1 MNSAFGAGAQLIVN
15 WAAFSSR
22 SLNLSELIVLYVA
35 RFRYFLQVHVVDV
48 RLTVHEEV
56 LVLAFDLHSF
66 VYFSLDLDDFVLTLT
81 EHAALVGVYAGR
93 VRTVVLA
100 THELLDY

>member
-1 MNSAFGAGAQLIVN
+1 MIILDI
-15 WAAFSSR
+15 
-22 SLNLSELIVLYVA
+22 A
-35 RFRYFLQVHVVDV
+35 RFRYFLKVHVVDV

-81 EHAALVGVYAGR
+81 KHAALVGVFAGG
-93 VRTVVLA
+93 VGTVVLSP
-100 THELLDY
+100 HELLDY